1 MTTKPFI
8 NEKFL
13 AQYPQVPPIFKRTR
27 DPNRRELIL
36 LIENFQRNKTHVS
49 PTGTTAEWWMKWCRD
64 AGLSYTLT
72 YYHDVRCY
80 RLILLPTIDTP
91 ATS

>member
-1 MTTKPFI
+1 VTSKPII

-27 DPNRRELIL
+27 DPSRRALIE
-36 LIENFQRNKTHVS
+36 LIENFQRTEIHNS
-49 PTGTTAEWWMKWCRD
+49 PTGMTAEWLMKWCRD
-64 AGLSYTLT
+64 AGRSYTLT
-72 YYHDVRCY
+72 YHHDVRCY
-80 RLILLPTIDTP
+80 QLILLPTIDTP